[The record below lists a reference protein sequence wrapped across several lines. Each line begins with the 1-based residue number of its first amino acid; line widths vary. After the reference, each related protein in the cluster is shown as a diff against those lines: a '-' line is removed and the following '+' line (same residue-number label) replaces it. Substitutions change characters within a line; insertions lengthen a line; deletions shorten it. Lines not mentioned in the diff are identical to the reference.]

1 MRTFAWTS
9 LVRVIIILGARVYMT
24 NFQSD
29 SLYNFLNLNNPAT
42 NAVESCMNQVQVIQS
57 GNKAEL
63 DVINSKLDIILS
75 GNSSTVPNPVP
86 TLNTITTG
94 AANTSVTGN
103 NVRLITN

>member
-1 MRTFAWTS
+1 
-9 LVRVIIILGARVYMT
+9 MT

-42 NAVESCMNQVQVIQS
+42 SAVESCMKQVEGIQS
-57 GNKAEL
+57 GNKAEF
-63 DVINSKLDIILS
+63 DTINSKLDSMLS
-75 GNSSTVPNPVP
+75 GSTTPITSP

-94 AANTSVTGN
+94 VTNTLVTGN